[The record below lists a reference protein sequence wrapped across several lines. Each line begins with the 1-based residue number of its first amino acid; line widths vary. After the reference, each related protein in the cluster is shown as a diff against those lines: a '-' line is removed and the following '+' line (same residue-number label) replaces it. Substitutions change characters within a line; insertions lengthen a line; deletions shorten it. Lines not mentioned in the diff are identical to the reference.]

1 MEFNQVQTVT
11 YPLKLAVPSAPI
23 TWMGTILDSKL
34 DKVGPGGEMT
44 IRVHGSVSEDGEWIE
59 NLSCSEEVFS
69 SGARTTVFYHVVLR
83 TVPIMPAKAG
93 EKSVAGTFA
102 KTGSDVQKHVESL
115 EYSQFGGAIPLQYAS
130 IDWNTE
136 VDNQK
141 PVPTVAFE
149 IVPSEDVG
157 AVGSGDGM

>member
-23 TWMGTILDSKL
+23 TWMGTIFDSKL

-59 NLSCSEEVFS
+59 NLSYSEQVFS
-69 SGARTTVFYHVVLR
+69 TGARTTVFYQVALR
-83 TVPIMPAKAG
+83 SVPITPPRAG
-93 EKSVAGTFA
+93 EKSVSGTFS
-102 KTGSDVQKHVESL
+102 KTGSDVQKHVETL
-115 EYSQFGGAIPLQYAS
+115 EYSQFGGAIPLQYTS

-141 PVPTVAFE
+141 PVLTVAFE
-149 IVPSEDVG
+149 IVPSEDIG
-157 AVGSGDGM
+157 AVGSSGGM